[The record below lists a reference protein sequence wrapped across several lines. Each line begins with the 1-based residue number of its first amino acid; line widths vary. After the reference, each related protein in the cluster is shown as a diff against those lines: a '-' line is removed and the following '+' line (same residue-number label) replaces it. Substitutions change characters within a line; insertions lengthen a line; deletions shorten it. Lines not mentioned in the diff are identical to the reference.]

1 MVAEATGSAF
11 NMFKTLK
18 HWHTAAIGACLALA
32 PAAQA
37 QPGYPERPVK
47 IISVSSAGT
56 GADAYTRLLAKHLGE
71 KLGQSFVVDNR
82 PGANM
87 MIASEMVARAAP
99 DGYTLLLASSGTMAA
114 NPYLFRQLPYDPR
127 KDFVP
132 IARLSMLP
140 VALVVPADS
149 PYRTVAELV
158 AAARTRPGKLNFG
171 TASAPSRATLAAF
184 NEAARLQA
192 VSVPYKG
199 MAAMLTDLMGGVL
212 DYGLTDTAS
221 AAPQIQGRK
230 LRALA
235 VFSPD
240 RVALMPDV
248 PTLAE
253 AGIAGVTVASWTGL
267 FAPAGTPAAI
277 VDKLSRLSLEF
288 ATSPQARAHYAE
300 RGSLAF
306 PATGPELARTIVEDQ
321 KMWKRLIQI
330 AGIQPE

>member
-1 MVAEATGSAF
+1 
-11 NMFKTLK
+11 
-18 HWHTAAIGACLALA
+18 
-32 PAAQA
+32 
-37 QPGYPERPVK
+37 
-47 IISVSSAGT
+47 
-56 GADAYTRLLAKHLGE
+56 
-71 KLGQSFVVDNR
+71 
-82 PGANM
+82 
-87 MIASEMVARAAP
+87 
-99 DGYTLLLASSGTMAA
+99 MAA
-114 NPYLFRQLPYDPR
+114 NPYLFKQLPYEPR

-149 PYRTVAELV
+149 PYRSVAELV
-158 AAARTRPGKLNFG
+158 AAGRARPGKLNFG

-184 NEAARLQA
+184 NEAARIQA

-235 VFSPD
+235 VLSPD

-253 AGIAGVTVASWTGL
+253 AGVPGVTVASWTGL
-267 FAPAGTPAAI
+267 FAPAGTLRPSSTSCRAE
-277 VDKLSRLSLEF
+277 SRVRQLAPGEGALRR
-288 ATSPQARAHYAE
+288 TRLARV
-300 RGSLAF
+300 
-306 PATGPELARTIVEDQ
+306 PATGPELARTIVED
-321 KMWKRLIQI
+321 RRC
-330 AGIQPE
+330 GSG